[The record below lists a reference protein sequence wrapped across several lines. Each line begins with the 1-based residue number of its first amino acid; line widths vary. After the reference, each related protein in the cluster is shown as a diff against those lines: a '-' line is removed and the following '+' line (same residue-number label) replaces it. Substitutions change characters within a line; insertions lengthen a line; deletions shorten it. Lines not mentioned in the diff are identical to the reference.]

1 MHVLNKHAIM
11 CIVNV
16 ISCVTSYGGEHIVS
30 NSRISS
36 RFLKH
41 TVDDRALALAL
52 PQMAIVGRGSTCHKT
67 CDQHPSS

>member
-16 ISCVTSYGGEHIVS
+16 ISCVTSYGAS
-30 NSRISS
+30 TLCRISS

-52 PQMAIVGRGSTCHKT
+52 PQMAITFS
-67 CDQHPSS
+67 P